1 MGTLAGFPNP
11 PAMVR
16 GRRSRP
22 APHANSFLTVAEQR
36 DMIFSEPSVR
46 FDSRTRFFSLQI
58 EFWELPLAVGMCT
71 PARVGKPDTAIL
83 WLPPYQRRG

>member
-16 GRRSRP
+16 RRQSRP
-22 APHANSFLTVAEQR
+22 APHENSFLTVAER
-36 DMIFSEPSVR
+36 RLNIISEPSVR

-58 EFWELPLAVGMCT
+58 EFRELPLSVGMCT
-71 PARVGKPDTAIL
+71 PARVGKPDAVTVA
-83 WLPPYQRRG
+83 PPLRQ